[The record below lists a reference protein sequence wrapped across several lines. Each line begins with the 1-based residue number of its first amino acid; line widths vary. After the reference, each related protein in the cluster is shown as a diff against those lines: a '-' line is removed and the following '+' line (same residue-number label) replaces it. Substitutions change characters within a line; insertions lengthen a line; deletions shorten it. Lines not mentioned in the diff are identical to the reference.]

1 MSLTHTAYTSR
12 KVIKF
17 GGIGVVTFS
26 LLWMITTTAYN
37 LYRSR
42 NPVYIAPTVRYG
54 VLPKIVFPEKE
65 KTSKNFNF
73 ELANDTVP
81 KFNDQAKIYIIYRP
95 NTTFLALQ
103 EDTQTAKSFGF
114 TNDPVEI
121 KEKTGVY
128 EFKDTNN
135 NKTLTLNVLDGDFV
149 ITYPYA
155 SDQVLLT
162 ENKVPSKS
170 EAIEIASSFLNRGSK
185 LTDDLKNGEK
195 IVSYWKIDSG
205 TLKSVSAQSEA
216 NAARVDFYRKDFDN
230 LDLISSNFGQASIS
244 VLISG
249 STVEAKKIIG
259 VNFKDINIDRE
270 SYSTYPIK
278 TAEEAIS
285 DLKSGNYWAAKDV
298 SDSSVTIR
306 KVYLA
311 YYEPTTLTNY
321 LQPVFVFEGDNNFV
335 AYVPAV
341 SSKYTS
347 TGENN
352 NTSVM
357 QK

>member
-1 MSLTHTAYTSR
+1 MSLTQTAYTSR
-12 KVIKF
+12 KLIKF
-17 GGIGVVTFS
+17 GGLGIIVFS
-26 LLWMITTTAYN
+26 LLWAITTTAYN
-37 LYRSR
+37 LYR
-42 NPVYIAPTVRYG
+42 NHHPIYVAPTVRYG

-65 KTSKNFNF
+65 KTSKNFTF
-73 ELANDTVP
+73 ELPNDAVP
-81 KFNDQAKIYIIYRP
+81 TFDDQKKVYVIYRP

-103 EDTQTAKSFGF
+103 EDTETAKSFGF
-114 TNDPVEI
+114 TSDPTEV
-121 KEKTGVY
+121 KTGIY
-128 EFKDTNN
+128 EFKDTTN
-135 NKTLTLNVLDGDFV
+135 NKTLTVNVLDGDFE

-162 ENKVPSKS
+162 ESSVPNKSQ
-170 EAIEIASSFLNRGSK
+170 AIETASSFLSRGSK
-185 LTDDLKNGEK
+185 LTDDLKNGDK

-259 VNFKDINIDRE
+259 VSFKDINVDRE

-278 TAEEAIS
+278 TGEEAVS
-285 DLKSGNYWAAKDV
+285 DLKSGNYWTARDV
-298 SDSSVTIR
+298 SDTNVTIR
-306 KVYLA
+306 KMYLA

-321 LQPVFVFEGDNNFV
+321 LQPIFVFEGDNNFV

-341 SSKYTS
+341 SSKYT
-347 TGENN
+347 GE
-352 NTSVM
+352 
-357 QK
+357 

>member
-1 MSLTHTAYTSR
+1 MSLTQTAYTSR
-12 KVIKF
+12 RVIKF
-17 GGIGVVTFS
+17 GGIGVIVFS
-26 LLWMITTTAYN
+26 LLWVIVTTSYN

-42 NPVYIAPTVRYG
+42 NPVYTAPTVRYG

-65 KTSKNFNF
+65 KTSKNFSF

-81 KFNDQAKIYIIYRP
+81 NFKDQAKVYIIYRP

-114 TNDPVEI
+114 NSDPVELKAGI
-121 KEKTGVY
+121 Y
-128 EFKDTNN
+128 EFKDTTN
-135 NKTLTLNVLDGDFV
+135 NKTLTLNVLAGNFEL
-149 ITYPYA
+149 TYPYG

-170 EAIEIASSFLNRGSK
+170 EAIEIASNFLNKGNK
-185 LTDDLKNGEK
+185 LSEDLKNGEK
-195 IVSYWKIDSG
+195 NVSYWKIDGG

-230 LDLISSNFGQASIS
+230 FDLISSNFGQASIS

-259 VNFKDINIDRE
+259 VNFKDVNIDRE

-285 DLKSGNYWAAKDV
+285 DLKSGNYWTARDI
-298 SDSSVTIR
+298 SDSNVTIR
-306 KVYLA
+306 KIYLA
-311 YYEPTTLTNY
+311 YYEPIILTNY
-321 LQPVFVFEGDNNFV
+321 LQPIFVFEGDNNFV

-341 SSKYTS
+341 SSKYT
-347 TGENN
+347 GE
-352 NTSVM
+352 
-357 QK
+357 